1 MIKRHQDASEHM
13 NEEQR
18 VSWVV
23 SPPTPSKQEDSEGC
37 IAGIYP
43 VPSWLRTHLSQK
55 FHFELSHTHYHP
67 TFPGGSLTS
76 SIHYGKDQHTAFLLL
91 STRAACFGLI
101 LTSWL
106 SSQMEVWVFLYS
118 PRGSIRPPWV
128 RPCCEKRD
136 YRVLLYSS
144 FLSSSSPGKMS
155 QQLLLINSPSVISNA
170 N

>member
-1 MIKRHQDASEHM
+1 M
-13 NEEQR
+13 
-18 VSWVV
+18 VS
-23 SPPTPSKQEDSEGC
+23 SPTLNKQEDSEGC
-37 IAGIYP
+37 ITGIYT

-67 TFPGGSLTS
+67 TFPGCSFTS
-76 SIHYGKDQHTAFLLL
+76 SIHYGKDKHTAFLLL

-106 SSQMEVWVFLYS
+106 SSQMEVWALLYS
-118 PRGSIRPPWV
+118 PRENICPPWV
-128 RPCCEKRD
+128 RPCCEERD

-144 FLSSSSPGKMS
+144 SLSSSPPGKMS
-155 QQLLLINSPSVISNA
+155 RQLLLINSPSVISNT